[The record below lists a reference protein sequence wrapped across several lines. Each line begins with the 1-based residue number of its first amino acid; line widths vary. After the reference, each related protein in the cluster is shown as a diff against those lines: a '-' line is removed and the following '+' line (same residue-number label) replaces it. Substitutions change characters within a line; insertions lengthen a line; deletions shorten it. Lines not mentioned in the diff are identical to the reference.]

1 MCFSINAPI
10 TFSWISTEREKQMVL
25 RVNRLMRVRSV
36 RLLRSMRWVN
46 ILPARYHRTSLPQS
60 ANPLLDV
67 STMLAFSYRR
77 FSNRKNRLC
86 SCVPEEQTVFL
97 RKALLRCLPEL
108 AKQHGTA
115 TGITHRFDF
124 RQDNFAVPDILS
136 QTHVDIVHFGHFVAC
151 FSGRRFWVFQVT
163 SDRSFRATN
172 LSRNINNIRTL
183 LAHLLYHV
191 KVLSAQHADVLSGV
205 RTSRKQHVGWSGQ
218 SKW

>member
-1 MCFSINAPI
+1 LGEYFASTLSPNISPPVGEPFIGRQHDAR
-10 TFSWISTEREKQMVL
+10 FFISTVQ
-25 RVNRLMRVRSV
+25 
-36 RLLRSMRWVN
+36 
-46 ILPARYHRTSLPQS
+46 Q
-60 ANPLLDV
+60 
-67 STMLAFSYRR
+67 
-77 FSNRKNRLC
+77 
-86 SCVPEEQTVFL
+86 PEEQTVFL
-97 RKALLRCLPEL
+97 REALFRCLPEL
-108 AKQHGTA
+108 AKQHGMA

-124 RQDNFAVPDILS
+124 RQDNFAVPDVLS

-151 FSGRRFWVFQVT
+151 FSGWRFWVFQVT